1 MIDTHSA
8 PEVERSPERNLRETL
23 KGLVVWGAGS
33 GLLVAVYACSFW
45 SRGFLE
51 VVSIFGHGA
60 LIAIAFSS
68 VGSLIGFL
76 FGIPRTLQ
84 SASFMPPKVV
94 PSSTSVLATP
104 GGDPTGYQ
112 QTVNTNLE
120 QISDWLTKILVGV
133 GLTQLQHIPEKLKG
147 MASYFQYGMG
157 SNAPVT
163 LVILLNAMVYGFF
176 AGYLLTRLFL
186 AGAFYG
192 ADTGLIGKEQ
202 FARGLTEAGAYNE
215 AISTLEG
222 LLAQVGPTT
231 PPDVKMNI
239 YAGLTYNYL
248 YLPPPRGFQKAIQY
262 GEAYN
267 QQEPS
272 NPSTRI
278 WAYLAAAYGQQYKW
292 EQDHDKRDAVLKS
305 ARSSALKAIQTAL
318 SLDQRIKPLLK
329 ALWDPNDPAKE
340 RSQEDDL
347 EVFYDDLDFKKLLG

>member
-1 MIDTHSA
+1 MIDPHST
-8 PEVERSPERNLRETL
+8 PDVPRSPERNLRETL
-23 KGLVVWGAGS
+23 KGLIIWGAGS
-33 GLLVAVYACSFW
+33 CVLVAVYASSFW
-45 SRGFLE
+45 SAGFLQ

-68 VGSLIGFL
+68 VGSLVGFL

-84 SASFMPPKVV
+84 SAAPVALRAS
-94 PSSTSVLATP
+94 SSSASTSATS
-104 GGDPTGYQ
+104 GGDPAGYQ
-112 QTVNTNLE
+112 QAVNTNLE

-147 MASYFQYGMG
+147 MANYFQYGLG
-157 SNAPVT
+157 GNAPVT
-163 LVILLNAMVYGFF
+163 LVILLNAMVFGFF

-192 ADTGLIGKEQ
+192 ADTSLIGKEQ
-202 FARGLTEAGAYNE
+202 FARGLTEAGAYTE
-215 AISTLEG
+215 AISTLEA

-231 PPDVKMNI
+231 SADVKMNI

-248 YLPPPRGFQKAIQY
+248 YLPPPNGFQKAIQY

-267 QQEPS
+267 DQEPS
-272 NPSTRI
+272 NPSARI

-292 EQDHDKRDAVLKS
+292 EHDHDKRDTVLKS
-305 ARSSALKAIQTAL
+305 ARSNALKAIQMAL
-318 SLDQRIKPLLK
+318 NLDQRIKPLLQ
-329 ALWDPNDPAKE
+329 ALWDPNDPVKE

-347 EVFYDDLDFKKLLG
+347 EAFYDDPDFKKLLA